1 MLCYRWGSQV
11 KDGADKC
18 WKCGAQLAGGAS
30 TSIPSLDELRERQK
44 TRSRLSGVVHKVGD
58 VIGGRYKVQ
67 DILGSGGAGV
77 VYRTHDQEIDVEVAV
92 KVINAK
98 LVQTAEEKKLF
109 SKEIKVARKLS
120 HQNIVRIFDE
130 GLDGDRVFA
139 SMQFLDGLPLRKII
153 DLRRSKEQLFT
164 VEEVEPLLNQLCQA
178 LDYAHRFTFHGNLKP
193 DNVIVLPE
201 LLKITDFGVLKA
213 LPRKPFLAIQKARKV
228 NFNYY
233 APEVRLEVRDLNKRV
248 DLYSLGVIVWE
259 MLTGQVYEDGK
270 SDSLSSKDVDA
281 NITRVIKRCVAR
293 APKDRYKSAG
303 AMYNA
308 FREVMESG
316 GLSSVPAKTKG
327 TGKPKPPPPPGSS
340 VVVASNTPIPQ
351 KGEPEQGT
359 GRFESIDDAMIEDSA
374 TGSLSAEVV
383 ASSLEI
389 PPLADSESS
398 SDIPHT
404 EALDSSNEE
413 PEELNE
419 SEIELI
425 ADPKATNILSISE
438 LEEGSDNTPQIVDDE
453 EEAPDTA
460 KATEALVEPVD
471 YAEDDEDEATE
482 AWSSGLPADVIETGS
497 EDSTGDE
504 KPNDPLIRRRKLRPA
519 EGPTEAEKIPPE
531 LLEKHDEVMSDK
543 PTTKP
548 RTRPS
553 VAPPPSQTPGGPRMS
568 SPVRKPKARPATR
581 PRMSAIRNPTMGF
594 DNTNSSGSIPAPSF
608 APPPV
613 QQPQKNNAL
622 MIIAGGFL
630 VLFALIF
637 FLQWQQN
644 QKQIDA
650 LTNTIEQ
657 LSKKETVARKT
668 IEDEDIKARE
678 AEEAAAKAAE
688 AERAAQE
695 AAAVEADKKR
705 KAEEAAQAAAEAEAK
720 ARNEAA
726 AAAARKLKEE
736 KQREADEA
744 ARAEIA
750 AREREKAEA
759 GKRAQQEEARRRAEA
774 NRERERKAA
783 ERLAEERRRQEERR
797 AALRE
802 EREEKRRERAERA
815 KERAEERRLAN
826 EEARRKAEERK
837 AAEREKREQAKKAA
851 AIAAANK
858 DPECPRGMILVKA
871 GRFRQGS
878 AANDPERN
886 FGDLGVKQVDVAA
899 FCIDYYEYP
908 NGKKRTPTTRVSYS
922 RAERSCKRKGKRL
935 CSEEEWEKACA
946 GPRNI
951 RYPYGN
957 AWSSDSCATE
967 DEEGNDRTVQKS
979 GTFKAC
985 RSGYGALDM
994 AGNVAE
1000 WTSTAWGSGMV
1011 VKGGAADRPGYDSR
1025 CAARKKKKK
1034 KYSSEMLGFRCCAE
1048 PK

>member
-1 MLCYRWGSQV
+1 MLCYRCGIQV

-58 VIGGRYKVQ
+58 VIGGRYEVK

-98 LVQTAEEKKLF
+98 LVQTSDEKKLF
-109 SKEIKVARKLS
+109 SKEVKTARKLS

-130 GLDGDRVFA
+130 GHDGDRVFA

-201 LLKITDFGVLKA
+201 LLKITDFGILKA

-248 DLYSLGVIVWE
+248 DIYSLGVIVWE

-270 SDSLSSKDVDA
+270 SDGLNSKSVDA
-281 NITRVIKRCVAR
+281 NIARVIKRCVAR
-293 APKDRYKSAG
+293 TPKDRYKSAG

-316 GLSSVPAKTKG
+316 SASSVPASVSTIA
-327 TGKPKPPPPPGSS
+327 KPKPPPPPGSS
-340 VVVASNTPIPQ
+340 AVVASNTPIAK
-351 KGEPEQGT
+351 KGEPEPGT
-359 GRFESIDDAMIEDSA
+359 GRFESIDDAMIEDSS
-374 TGSLSAEVV
+374 TGSVSAEVV

-389 PPLADSESS
+389 PPLAEGEDS
-398 SDIPHT
+398 SDLST
-404 EALDSSNEE
+404 NEAADSVEE

-425 ADPKATNILSISE
+425 ADPKATNVLSLSDI
-438 LEEGSDNTPQIVDDE
+438 EERQVEDAPKIIDDE
-453 EEAPDTA
+453 EEAPETSKTSD
-460 KATEALVEPVD
+460 ALVEPSE
-471 YAEDDEDEATE
+471 YGEDDEDEATE
-482 AWSSGLPADVIETGS
+482 AWSSGIPNDVIETGS

-504 KPNDPLIRRRKLRPA
+504 KPNDPLASRPQLRPV
-519 EGPTEAEKIPPE
+519 EGPTEAEKMPPE
-531 LLEKHDEVMSDK
+531 LLEKHDEVMSDQ

-553 VAPPPSQTPGGPRMS
+553 VVPPPPQPQGGPRMS

-594 DNTNSSGSIPAPSF
+594 ENTNSSGSIPAPSF
-608 APPPV
+608 APPPP

-622 MIIAGGFL
+622 IVIAGGFL

-657 LSKKETVARKT
+657 ISKKETVARKT

-678 AEEAAAKAAE
+678 A
-688 AERAAQE
+688 QE
-695 AAAVEADKKR
+695 AAEKAAAAELEAQKAAVAEADRKR
-705 KAEEAAQAAAEAEAK
+705 KAEEEAKAAAMAEAR

-726 AAAARKLKEE
+726 AEAARKLKEE

-750 AREREKAEA
+750 AREREKIEAE
-759 GKRAQQEEARRRAEA
+759 KRARQDEARRRAES

-783 ERLAEERRRQEERR
+783 ERLAEERRRQEDRR

-802 EREEKRRERAERA
+802 ERAEKQRERAERA
-815 KERAEERRLAN
+815 KERAEERRRAN
-826 EEARRKAEERK
+826 EEARQRAEERR
-837 AAEREKREQAKKAA
+837 AAERARREEAKKAA

-886 FGDLGVKQVDVAA
+886 FGDLGVKQVEVAA
-899 FCIDYYEYP
+899 FCMDYYEYP

-922 RAERSCKRKGKRL
+922 RAERSCKRRGKRL
-935 CSEEEWEKACA
+935 CSEEEWEKACT

-979 GTFKAC
+979 GSFKAC

-1034 KYSSEMLGFRCCAE
+1034 KYSSEMLGFRCCAN